1 MHGTRSSGQKMRAP
15 FYRLHAVTLDPAA
28 TVTDLVRALEATQEV
43 QDRHRLAEGAVYA
56 SACRRYLLETGE
68 HYHRPGQDATGW
80 GGESDHRYRERS
92 RPDGS
97 YDARCSCGA
106 ATVVFTADGPG
117 LEWHAA
123 HVAGRVPGQV
133 PS

>member
-1 MHGTRSSGQKMRAP
+1 MAGERKMRP
-15 FYRLHAVTLDPAA
+15 VFYTLHAVTLDPATRPEELA
-28 TVTDLVRALEATQEV
+28 DALRAAEAFPE
-43 QDRHRLAEGAVYA
+43 RHRLAEGAVYA
-56 SACRRYLLETGE
+56 SACRRYLLDTGTAWTRAGETTAE
-68 HYHRPGQDATGW
+68 W
-80 GGESDHRYRERS
+80 GGESSHTYRERS

-117 LEWHAA
+117 LEWHEA

-133 PS
+133 PTT